1 MYLAPVRT
9 LHDHSDCF
17 RLARLQSGMRRLGKD
32 GAIDSPGA
40 YPNYFTMNEEP
51 VLIIDDHDIF
61 RSGLRLL
68 LVNRLKIKAV
78 EEARSLD
85 ETLAYMSQGPTPR
98 LVTLD
103 LRMPGVAGPEAIAA
117 LKEGWPDVPIVIISV
132 SEHRED
138 ILACLAA
145 GAFGYCPKS
154 LSADETV
161 DALKQ
166 VLKGQ
171 IYVPKVLHS
180 PQQQVRAAG
189 AAAFDVNR
197 LTERQRQVLEAL
209 RTGATSKEIG
219 RQLDLAEGT
228 VKIHLAGIYR
238 ALGVKTR
245 AEAIAKL
252 K

>member
-1 MYLAPVRT
+1 MSETPA
-9 LHDHSDCF
+9 
-17 RLARLQSGMRRLGKD
+17 
-32 GAIDSPGA
+32 
-40 YPNYFTMNEEP
+40 
-51 VLIIDDHDIF
+51 LIIDDHEIF

-68 LVNRLKIKAV
+68 LTNRLKIRAI

-85 ETLAYMSQGPTPR
+85 EAVAYMSQGPSPS

-103 LRMPGVAGPEAIAA
+103 LRMPGIAGAEAIAA
-117 LKEGWPDVPIVIISV
+117 LKEGWPDVPIVVISV
-132 SEHRED
+132 SERRED
-138 ILACLAA
+138 ILASLAA
-145 GAFGYCPKS
+145 GAVGYCPKS

-166 VLKGQ
+166 VLRGQ
-171 IYVPKVLHS
+171 IYVPRLLHS
-180 PQQQVRAAG
+180 PVKTIPTADAS
-189 AAAFDVNR
+189 AFDVNR
-197 LTERQRQVLEAL
+197 LTARQRQVLEAL
-209 RTGATSKEIG
+209 RTGASTKQIG